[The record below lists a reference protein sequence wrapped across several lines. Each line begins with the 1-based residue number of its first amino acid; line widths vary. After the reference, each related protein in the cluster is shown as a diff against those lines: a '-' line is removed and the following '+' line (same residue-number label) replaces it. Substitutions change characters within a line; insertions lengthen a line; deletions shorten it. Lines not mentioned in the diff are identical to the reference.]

1 VTADSPYVL
10 AVDQGSSGTKVAV
23 FDGDGTMVARTVRR
37 THVSHPDVVAAQADP
52 RTWWDA
58 VVASLREVLAEV
70 PAERVA
76 AVGFSGF
83 MHTVVPVDAAG
94 EVVGPALLW
103 PDQRPLAT
111 ADGRH
116 HAAVERVR
124 WWVASDPAAAARV
137 RWYLP
142 VKDYL
147 RFRLT
152 GVVATD
158 RYDAGGTGF
167 YAAGAPD
174 PRAAAYAGVRAD
186 QLPAAGEPTDVAGAV
201 TAAVAAETG
210 LREGTPVVTGTG
222 DWMATL
228 VGANAALPARACIYL
243 GTAGVVGAFA
253 SASSA
258 AALTDPL
265 CFAAATATG
274 SALAWATTL
283 LTPSSPLIM
292 DESSAGSP
300 PAAYRSMIN
309 AEGAGVGELV
319 ALAER
324 APAGAR
330 GVTFLPHLMGERGD
344 GARPNARGA
353 LLGMTLAHTRAD
365 VARAVLEGTALW
377 LRAIAGGELAERD
390 PAEVVAVG
398 GGVRGALWL
407 RILAAAFDRDLAVPA
422 VTEAALLGAALIA
435 ARGTGL
441 PADPDRWVRVARTV
455 PAEPELVKTYAARFD
470 EFQETERR
478 LAAAEG

>member
-1 VTADSPYVL
+1 VTADSPLVL

-23 FDGDGTMVARTVRR
+23 FDGDGTMVARAARR

-76 AVGFSGF
+76 TVGFSGF

-152 GVVATD
+152 GAVATD

-167 YAAGAPD
+167 YGGAAGSAD
-174 PRAAAYAGVRAD
+174 PRVAAYAGITAD
-186 QLPAAGEPTDVAGAV
+186 RLPAAGEPTDVAGAV

-228 VGANAALPARACIYL
+228 LGANAVLPARACVYL
-243 GTAGVVGAFA
+243 GTAGVVGGFA
-253 SASSA
+253 SPAAA
-258 AALTDPL
+258 AALTEPL

-274 SALAWATTL
+274 SAVAW
-283 LTPSSPLIM
+283 
-292 DESSAGSP
+292 
-300 PAAYRSMIN
+300 
-309 AEGAGVGELV
+309 VGELIGDDV
-319 ALAER
+319 GVLAAQ

-330 GVTFLPHLMGERGD
+330 GLTFLPHLMGERGD
-344 GARPNARGA
+344 GERPNARGA

-407 RILAAAFDRDLAVPA
+407 RILAAAFDRDLAVPV